1 MGWEYYWVHVLRF
14 CIYPVFKWSWDV
26 INDGYC
32 LSLYKVAAGFCQWFL
47 CPVDIYLLAYLYLYF
62 YLQCI
67 STCIA
72 ENLVMLRVLFIVFVL
87 LKLNMGLKKKACV
100 LVTVGAALGIRDHV
114 IKSNSFALKPK
125 LTTFVSSILQAELD
139 QVDRSKKIL
148 KKGNEKHRAAEES
161 LRMVVY
167 LSCWGPNWTVCSILL
182 SLIDQCFSRGAWNVH
197 ESRPKKIKDARAC
210 AEFGNEFQ

>member
-1 MGWEYYWVHVLRF
+1 MGVLLSPCTLHLHIF
-14 CIYPVFKWSWDV
+14 CFQVKLRCDKWWLLPFPIRVLLVFAS
-26 INDGYC
+26 
-32 LSLYKVAAGFCQWFL
+32 GFYVQWIST
-47 CPVDIYLLAYLYLYF
+47 CIAYLYLYF
-62 YLQCI
+62 YIQCI

-72 ENLVMLRVLFIVFVL
+72 ENLVMLRVLFTVFVL

-148 KKGNEKHRAAEES
+148 KKGNEKHQAAEES

-167 LSCWGPNWTVCSILL
+167 LSCWGLNWTVCSILL
-182 SLIDQCFSRGAWNVH
+182 SLVDQCFSRGAWNFH